1 MQNES
6 REQWLSY
13 LATADENYLISL
25 WDNLNMKIEYNWLR
39 EPEIGSVMVQ
49 GKVGATGDNFNVGE
63 VTITRCSLNL
73 DKKIQGHGYVQGRN
87 KYKSKIAALCDAL
100 MQTEKKKIIKRNI
113 IDKLIKYKNNKRN
126 EILSKTEATKVDFF
140 TLVRGED
147 K

>member
-39 EPEIGSVMVQ
+39 EPEIGSIMVQ
-49 GKVGATGDNFNVGE
+49 GKAGATGDNFNVGE

-73 DKKIQGHGYVQGRN
+73 DKKIHGHGYVQGRN